1 MSKTTKPGS
10 LTQDFL
16 RAAAEDPMGG
26 LASMFLAAFG
36 VSLDTLMRIAKK
48 ALDKNDI
55 NVMMMAFTAGVQIRA
70 HVVFVG
76 RDFGNIRVEYP
87 ELVIEGGRPQQD
99 IYNFGALH
107 ALGHLF
113 AHVTNDPTG
122 GKVVQKAG
130 SCITG
135 EYSSESDAGKINK
148 EIFNSWSL
156 SDKNSFPAWLT
167 AAKTTSSAVADAF
180 VASIPGLARAFN
192 GRGARPSL
200 PVRAATKTGQ

>member
-167 AAKTTSSAVADAF
+167 ATKTTSSAVADAF

-192 GRGARPSL
+192 GKGARPSL